1 MPLGSSQRKLSFNT
15 MNNTTHRHL
24 LVERCSTLRACESC
38 KRKKRVCNGQRPCSH
53 CNDSKECIYSVVS
66 DHARGVFTTS
76 TARRLSSGSACETCR
91 RRKTKC
97 DGGSPCNYCA
107 TNQLECI
114 NNSERRKRS
123 LANIHQYQQ
132 QSTINTNNS
141 NNSTTITNN
150 NNNNTNTQPLLS
162 SPLSSSS
169 SSLTTNTIK
178 STKNNKNNKKLQLSS
193 SSSSSSTTT
202 TSTTSSSSSN
212 TLQSKELDG
221 NEAMDRIEDR
231 LSRIEKLMKA
241 FSPTNTLSQ
250 TSSYQDMLLHQSYS
264 TNTSSSALRK
274 MSSPVHATFQKHQSI
289 RPHRHSVQGITVAKE
304 KAELRAAF
312 HMSNSNSNSNSLS
325 PSSLANQYP
334 TPPNS
339 KSSSNQLLST
349 SSSLSTL
356 SSSTSSSSSTANTNN
371 TTTTTT
377 TTTTTL
383 PPPLPPSISNN
394 NSNNNNN
401 NNNNA
406 SHKLTHSML
415 NLTLSPSSST
425 SSTTNNIIINNNN
438 NNNTMI
444 SPSLPPPPHSPPHY
458 YTNDI
463 LNRSPSPEGDWKSPI
478 PSLMDQLSQ
487 RTFHSNAMEYT
498 VHYPIYPLTPPPPHS
513 HDH

>member
-15 MNNTTHRHL
+15 MNSTTHRHL

-132 QSTINTNNS
+132 QSTINNGNNS
-141 NNSTTITNN
+141 NNAATTITNN
-150 NNNNTNTQPLLS
+150 SSNSSNTQPLLS
-162 SPLSSSS
+162 SPLSTSS
-169 SSLTTNTIK
+169 SSLTTNTNK
-178 STKNNKNNKKLQLSS
+178 STKNNKNSKKLQLSS
-193 SSSSSSTTT
+193 SSSSTTATTT
-202 TSTTSSSSSN
+202 ASSPN
-212 TLQSKELDG
+212 ALQSKELEG

-241 FSPTNTLSQ
+241 FSPTNPLSQ
-250 TSSYQDMLLHQSYS
+250 TSSYQDMLLQQSFS
-264 TNTSSSALRK
+264 TNTNSSSALRK

-304 KAELRAAF
+304 KAELKAAF
-312 HMSNSNSNSNSLS
+312 HMANSNASSSLS
-325 PSSLANQYP
+325 NQYP

-356 SSSTSSSSSTANTNN
+356 SSSTSSSSST

-377 TTTTTL
+377 
-383 PPPLPPSISNN
+383 
-394 NSNNNNN
+394 
-401 NNNNA
+401 
-406 SHKLTHSML
+406 
-415 NLTLSPSSST
+415 
-425 SSTTNNIIINNNN
+425 
-438 NNNTMI
+438 
-444 SPSLPPPPHSPPHY
+444 
-458 YTNDI
+458 
-463 LNRSPSPEGDWKSPI
+463 
-478 PSLMDQLSQ
+478 
-487 RTFHSNAMEYT
+487 
-498 VHYPIYPLTPPPPHS
+498 
-513 HDH
+513 